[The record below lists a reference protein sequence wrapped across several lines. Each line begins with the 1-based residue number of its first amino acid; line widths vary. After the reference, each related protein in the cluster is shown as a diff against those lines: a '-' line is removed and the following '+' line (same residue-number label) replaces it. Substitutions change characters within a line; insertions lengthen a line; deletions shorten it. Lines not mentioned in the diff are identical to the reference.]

1 VLTRRALNRAL
12 LARQHLLTR
21 STAGV
26 LPVLTHLFGLQAQ
39 APMPPYYALCA
50 RLATYDPEDVSRL
63 IVDRAV
69 VRATTMRGTIHM
81 LTAADYRLVRPMLQ
95 PVLDRLLVVNRT
107 VDGLDLAAVT
117 AAGAALLDRT
127 PMTAKD
133 LGAALAATWPGYE
146 PAALAATVSWREPLV
161 QVPPRGLWGRS
172 GPPAFT
178 TARAWLGS
186 PAGAGDTAGD
196 TAGDSAGDSAG
207 GTRDGAGP
215 AGGSGDPAE
224 VVRRDRAAYGPAS
237 VRDLQAWLGRTR
249 LAPIVTAIRDELVVF
264 RDEAGVELFD
274 LPDAPRPDEREP
286 APVRLL
292 ADFDTILMGH
302 ADRTRIITDAQR
314 RRVFTINGQI
324 RSTFTVDGFVHGIWR
339 LDANTVTFLPFAP
352 VPPKAAKALTAEAE
366 RLVTVMK
373 GTTPAVVFAE
383 PDPV

>member
-186 PAGAGDTAGD
+186 PAG
-196 TAGDSAGDSAG
+196 DS
-207 GTRDGAGP
+207 AGP

-224 VVRRDRAAYGPAS
+224 VVRRYLAAYGPAS

-339 LDANTVTFLPFAP
+339 LEANTVTFLPFAP

>member
-1 VLTRRALNRAL
+1 MLTRRALNRAL

-21 STAGV
+21 SSAGV

-50 RLATYDPEDVSRL
+50 RLAAYDPEDVSRL

-81 LTAADYRLVRPMLQ
+81 LAAADFRLVRPMLQ
-95 PVLDRLLVVNRT
+95 PVLDRLLAGSRAVE
-107 VDGLDLAAVT
+107 GLDLAAVT

-133 LGAALAATWPGYE
+133 LGAALTATWPGYT
-146 PAALAATVSWREPLV
+146 PSALAATVSWREPLV

-178 TARAWLGS
+178 TARAWLA
-186 PAGAGDTAGD
+186 PIAGAGPDPATRTGD
-196 TAGDSAGDSAG
+196 TAS
-207 GTRDGAGP
+207 
-215 AGGSGDPAE
+215 GSDNPAE
-224 VVRRDRAAYGPAS
+224 VVRRYLAAYGPAS

-249 LAPIVTAIRDELVVF
+249 LAPVVATIRDELVVF

-274 LPDAPRPDEREP
+274 LPDAPRPDGREP

-373 GTTPAVVFAE
+373 AATATVVFAE